1 MLPKQSVK
9 RIIVLF
15 VLLVTPLLAV
25 NTQNAF
31 AQGSAIPTEA
41 EAIAAGE
48 VLYQQNCKTC
58 HNVQTKLIGPAL
70 KNVYDRRELPWIIKF
85 VQNSTKVIQSGD
97 EYAVNLY
104 EEYNKTM
111 MTTFDF
117 LTAEDVTNIMAYI
130 KDQTDNP
137 PVAAA
142 APATGTDGTAVAQPA
157 GVPVAYLNAIIV
169 IGVIL
174 LVALLI
180 IMFMIVR
187 TLGKYINLREDIPE
201 EEKEFAEQ
209 WNPFALARNKAFI
222 GIVVA
227 VVTAVVAKG
236 VIDNLYS
243 VGVQQGYAPKQP
255 IAYSHKIHAG
265 DYGIDCNYCHT
276 GVTKSKNANI
286 PSANICMNCHSSIVE
301 GTNTGTAEIQKIYDA
316 IENDEPIEW
325 VRIHNLPDHAYF
337 NHQQH
342 YAVGGLEC
350 QTCHGPIEEMEVVY
364 QYSNLTMGWCI
375 NCHRDTEINTK
386 DNAYYDELL
395 RLHEEETDEPFT
407 VEANGGLECAK
418 CHY

>member
-15 VLLVTPLLAV
+15 VLLVSPLLAV
-25 NTQNAF
+25 NIHEAN
-31 AQGSAIPTEA
+31 AQGSAIPTDP
-41 EAIAAGE
+41 EAIAAGD

-58 HNVQTKLIGPAL
+58 HNVETKLIGPAL
-70 KNVYDRRELPWIIKF
+70 KNVYDRQELPWIIKF

-97 EYAVNLY
+97 EYAVQLY
-104 EEYNKTM
+104 EEYNNTM

-117 LTAEDVTNIMAYI
+117 LTDEDVTNIMAYI

-137 PVAAA
+137 PAAA
-142 APATGTDGTAVAQPA
+142 AVPAQGGADVAAQPA
-157 GVPVAYLNAIIV
+157 GVPAAYLNAIIV

-180 IMFMIVR
+180 IMFMIVS

-201 EEKEFAEQ
+201 DEKQFAEQ

-227 VVTAVVAKG
+227 IVTTIAAKG
-236 VIDNLYS
+236 VIDNLYA
-243 VGVQQGYAPKQP
+243 VGVQEGYAPKQP
-255 IAYSHKIHAG
+255 IAYSHKVHAG

-286 PSANICMNCHSSIVE
+286 PSANICMNCHMSIVE

-316 IENDEPIEW
+316 IENNEPIEW

-395 RLHEEETDEPFT
+395 RLHEEESDKPFT
-407 VEANGGLECAK
+407 VEVNGGLECAK